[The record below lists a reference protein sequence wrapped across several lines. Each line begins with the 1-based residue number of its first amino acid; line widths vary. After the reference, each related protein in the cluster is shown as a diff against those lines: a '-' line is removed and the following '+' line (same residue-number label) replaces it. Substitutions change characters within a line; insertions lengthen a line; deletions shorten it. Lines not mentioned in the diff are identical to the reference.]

1 MVKLA
6 DTQDLGSCAVTGV
19 QVQVLFW
26 ANKKLLPFEG
36 VFFCPERKPTVGL
49 SSGVEVRNSVTNR
62 RACPEVPVLGKQ
74 KTPSFRRSF
83 FLSRKKAHS
92 WAFVRT

>member
-49 SSGVEVRNSVTNR
+49 SSGLETPLLPPFMPFLILRNFQ
-62 RACPEVPVLGKQ
+62 PVPSNA
-74 KTPSFRRSF
+74 SFM
-83 FLSRKKAHS
+83 
-92 WAFVRT
+92 

>member
-1 MVKLA
+1 
-6 DTQDLGSCAVTGV
+6 
-19 QVQVLFW
+19 
-26 ANKKLLPFEG
+26 
-36 VFFCPERKPTVGL
+36 
-49 SSGVEVRNSVTNR
+49 VRNSVTNR